1 MPSGGPA
8 TGRNASAKGSKSC
21 FQTVRDRYKLRDVMA
36 TDCSSILAAAERQ
49 QPSRFVHARATS
61 PLKTRVLGF
70 RQSPPGRLSRRDRR
84 RREIATGSR
93 GCRYKTASGR
103 HEWPNRDP
111 LGEKTD
117 RNLYRFVMN
126 NALSYFDPYGLDL
139 IGLPG
144 LTRYQLVPQPPP
156 LQLPPPPIPPG
167 VNVPPPC
174 APYPECAHPPSS
186 HIPGSYSQC
195 LDWCSNKLKTQSSL
209 TNACQTSR
217 DWDRSR

>member
-1 MPSGGPA
+1 MIDI
-8 TGRNASAKGSKSC
+8 KGSEMTNG
-21 FQTVRDRYKLRDVMA
+21 Q
-36 TDCSSILAAAERQ
+36 
-49 QPSRFVHARATS
+49 
-61 PLKTRVLGF
+61 
-70 RQSPPGRLSRRDRR
+70 
-84 RREIATGSR
+84 
-93 GCRYKTASGR
+93 
-103 HEWPNRDP
+103 NRDP

-195 LDWCSNKLKTQSSL
+195 LDWCSNKLKVPLPTPVKHL
-209 TNACQTSR
+209 GTGIGLACKVAERSPKWLPILAAPGV
-217 DWDRSR
+217 WDMGSYSGCAFGCLISNPFDN